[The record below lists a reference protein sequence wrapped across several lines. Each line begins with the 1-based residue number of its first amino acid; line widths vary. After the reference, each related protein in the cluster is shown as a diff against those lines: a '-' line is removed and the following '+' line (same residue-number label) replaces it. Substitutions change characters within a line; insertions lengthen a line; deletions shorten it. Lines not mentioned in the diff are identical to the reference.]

1 MSFLIGDNKSFSQ
14 VIAENLNTAVVSD
27 INTLAKSIR
36 DDRRKVSPAQSSTKT
51 FNLDLTIGR
60 IQEYYLCNSK
70 AWGLVFFLLNT
81 LMKMNLRQ
89 KIS

>member
-1 MSFLIGDNKSFSQ
+1 MSFLIGDDKLFSQ

-36 DDRRKVSPAQSSTKT
+36 DDRRKVSPAQSSTIMCDNQIWTIFLDCDSLTLSKT

-60 IQEYYLCNSK
+60 IQEY
-70 AWGLVFFLLNT
+70 
-81 LMKMNLRQ
+81 
-89 KIS
+89 